1 MSDKTFSGTSTNL
14 QTQFDNVEEN
24 LQHAKN
30 KMFYKQ
36 TCVWQRL
43 RMQGMCYILST
54 QNNILYCST

>member
-24 LQHAKN
+24 LQQAKN

-36 TCVWQRL
+36 TFMWQRL
-43 RMQGMCYILST
+43 RMQGIYMYKALVS
-54 QNNILYCST
+54 